1 MRRTKLQRRLRKRI
15 ISEATKLLTM
25 VALIA
30 SISSF
35 FWRLFPI
42 IKSLD
47 QAGEIT
53 PPGYSRTLGLMI
65 TGFIGLFAAA
75 LAWSLLSAS

>member
-1 MRRTKLQRRLRKRI
+1 M
-15 ISEATKLLTM
+15 
-25 VALIA
+25 IA

-47 QAGEIT
+47 KDGHIT
-53 PPGYSRTLGLMI
+53 PPGYSLTLAIMI
-65 TGFIGLFAAA
+65 AAFIALFAVA
-75 LAWSLLSAS
+75 LVWSLIKM